1 MQLSLLAILSIALW
15 ILTLLFYVMY
25 NLYNKNKKLE
35 NIVVNQS
42 QFIYDMKGNLK
53 KFNELVNKIDSQIWV
68 QSDPEFLALF
78 ESMKEIQQLAQQY
91 ED

>member
-1 MQLSLLAILSIALW
+1 MQLSLVAILSIALW

-42 QFIYDMKGNLK
+42 QFIYDMKSNLK